1 MERTFKIVF
10 TAAAALAI
18 AAVGT
23 ICLFLIVE
31 GTPAFGKIG
40 LWRFLAGCSWRPGE
54 GSFGI
59 LPMLAG
65 SAAVTAGAVVL
76 GVPVGILTA
85 VFLAAFSPRNIER
98 AVRPAVTLMAGIP
111 SVVYGFFGM
120 MTIVPIVRSLF
131 GGRGMCTLSASVLL
145 AMMIL
150 PTIIVVAESA
160 LRAVPRPIYEGALVW
175 GAAALTVA
183 MLLAM
188 IANLLVKGLPNL
200 KPSLFA
206 WTYTSANAS
215 LLPAAVNTLTM
226 TVIALAVALPAGVG
240 AAVYL
245 VEYAQRGNRFVGL
258 VRIAAE
264 TLAGIPSI
272 VYGLFGAI
280 FFVRRLGCGKSIL
293 AGALTLAVMIL
304 PLVLRTAE
312 EALKAV
318 PDLYREGSF
327 GLGAGRVRTVF
338 AVILPAAA
346 PGLFAGVLLS
356 IGRIIGESAAL
367 VFTSGTVAQVAQSL
381 FDSGRTLS
389 VHLYA
394 ISGEGL
400 YVGETYATSVVLLVF
415 VIALNAFAH
424 LVERK
429 FLRRSAN

>member
-1 MERTFKIVF
+1 MKTDSRY
-10 TAAAALAI
+10 
-18 AAVGT
+18 
-23 ICLFLIVE
+23 
-31 GTPAFGKIG
+31 IG
-40 LWRFLAGCSWRPGE
+40 SK
-54 GSFGI
+54 
-59 LPMLAG
+59 
-65 SAAVTAGAVVL
+65 
-76 GVPVGILTA
+76 
-85 VFLAAFSPRNIER
+85 
-98 AVRPAVTLMAGIP
+98 
-111 SVVYGFFGM
+111 
-120 MTIVPIVRSLF
+120 
-131 GGRGMCTLSASVLL
+131 
-145 AMMIL
+145 
-150 PTIIVVAESA
+150 A
-160 LRAVPRPIYEGALVW
+160 LRALVW

-346 PGLFAGVLLS
+346 PGLFAGVLLG